1 MKSPINYLPKVYIH
15 TLNIE
20 QNMYLVSGNM
30 SGCHASGFI
39 IIYMRIFITYGIYYV
54 KQLDNGCYYQIDYN

>member
-1 MKSPINYLPKVYIH
+1 
-15 TLNIE
+15 
-20 QNMYLVSGNM
+20 MYLVSGNM

-39 IIYMRIFITYGIYYV
+39 IIYMKIFITYGIYYV